1 MRSFLGIRVIQVAV
15 LLMSLGCAS
24 ALHAEDFFSALFGAI
39 TGQRPTPAGP
49 PLMPDMTA
57 PPSQQPVPQRSA
69 SSGGQAYCVRACD
82 GRYFPISGPDNHSR
96 IAACNSFCPA
106 SETSVFYGSN
116 IAHAM
121 TANGKPYASLTN
133 AFRYRTE
140 IVPGCTCNGKDE
152 FGLAKIDIQ
161 DDPTLR
167 KGDIVVGGDEG
178 LRLAQG
184 GAARTHHR

>member
-1 MRSFLGIRVIQVAV
+1 MRSFPGTRVIHVAV

-24 ALHAEDFFSALFGAI
+24 ALHAEDFLSALFGAI
-39 TGQRPTPAGP
+39 TGQRPPPAGP
-49 PLMPDMTA
+49 LTPDMNA
-57 PPSQQPVPQRSA
+57 LPSQQPLPQRSA
-69 SSGGQAYCVRACD
+69 PSGGQAYCVRACD

-116 IAHAM
+116 IAHAT

-140 IVPGCTCNGKDE
+140 IVAGCTCNGKDQ

-167 KGDIVVGGDEG
+167 KGDLVVGDEG

-184 GAARTHHR
+184 GAVRTHHR